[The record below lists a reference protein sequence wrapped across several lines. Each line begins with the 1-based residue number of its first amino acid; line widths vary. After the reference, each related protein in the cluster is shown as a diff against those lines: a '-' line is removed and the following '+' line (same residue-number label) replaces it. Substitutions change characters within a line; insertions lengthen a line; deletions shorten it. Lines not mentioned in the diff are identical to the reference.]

1 MLVSKISTFSGKTN
15 TLDLNISAEDLLRYE
30 LGQGHVQ
37 DIFPHLT
44 PGEREFLI
52 TGVTP
57 QEWDEMFGEE

>member
-44 PGEREFLI
+44 RCQPAVARI
-52 TGVTP
+52 P
-57 QEWDEMFGEE
+57 QEDEHT